1 MPRADH
7 GRLLWGPLKDT
18 KTEAQPH
25 RNLQYENRTTASIVR
40 HSHLSTL
47 ATTHL

>member
-1 MPRADH
+1 MGTVERH
-7 GRLLWGPLKDT
+7 E
-18 KTEAQPH
+18 TEAQPH